1 MMAHIAAEDIHYQYK
16 NMKTT
21 HKFLTGISLFL
32 IAATLFSCSP
42 GGAGLPQRKKMPEF
56 NGYDGIEGA
65 VQSSNSAEAAPQG
78 GFAFATSN
86 VDLMFNGNM
95 EGFLSVA
102 LPSAATDSA
111 AVNLINTVK
120 PFALTMLS
128 TWAQQQRHGVVIDL
142 SSHSTEV
149 FRTDY
154 LLQKPNDFSIPVVVM
169 WDRSSQYRVASI
181 KSIIA
186 GVPSVTMSCTSGN
199 DPVNNSLSR

>member
-1 MMAHIAAEDIHYQYK
+1 
-16 NMKTT
+16 MKII

-32 IAATLFSCSP
+32 LATSLFSCSP
-42 GGAGLPQRKKMPEF
+42 GGSGLPQRKKMPEF
-56 NGYDGIEGA
+56 KSYDGIEGA
-65 VQSSNSAEAAPQG
+65 VPFSNTTESTPQG
-78 GFAFATSN
+78 AFAFAANN

-102 LPSAATDSA
+102 LPNAATDSA
-111 AVNLINTVK
+111 AVSLINTVK

-142 SSHSTEV
+142 SSHNGEV

-154 LLQKPNDFSIPVVVM
+154 LLQKTNDFSIPIVVM
-169 WDRSSQYRVASI
+169 WDRPSQYRVASI

-186 GVPSVTMSCTSGN
+186 GVPLVTLSCTSGN